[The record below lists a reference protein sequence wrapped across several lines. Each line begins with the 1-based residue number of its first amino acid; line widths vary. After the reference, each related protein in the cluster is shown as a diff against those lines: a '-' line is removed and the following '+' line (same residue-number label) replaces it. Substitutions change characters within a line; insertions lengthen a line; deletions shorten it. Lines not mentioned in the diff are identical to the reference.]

1 MAAAQDFGDAEMLGI
16 AAAIAVAGYIG
27 YKIYSGYQA
36 DRTAINNSVPGQ
48 VANAVGQAASNI
60 ASGDI
65 LTNNPISN
73 WFSDL
78 GTALSDPFGDSLTQ
92 GPPPAGSQ

>member
-1 MAAAQDFGDAEMLGI
+1 MAAAQSIGDVEMLGI
-16 AAAIAVAGYIG
+16 LAALAVAGYIG
-27 YKIYSGYQA
+27 YKIYTDYQSNV
-36 DRTAINNSVPGQ
+36 DAISSSPAGQ
-48 VANAVGQAASNI
+48 AASAVGQAASNI
-60 ASGDI
+60 ASGNI
-65 LTNNPISN
+65 LTDNPISN